1 MSIIKQSP
9 FAFVF
14 PFGKFK
20 GQDVSSI
27 IESDLKY
34 CEWIINQPDLEEKH
48 NELFSF
54 LIKNNVDYDPDYNK
68 KKEQNQERKKEYF
81 TFGKYKDRK
90 IIEVY
95 QENPKYCEY
104 IIELSTVIKFQNPTV
119 QTIRDLIITNHP
131 LIQSF

>member
-1 MSIIKQSP
+1 MSIKQSP

-14 PFGKFK
+14 PFGKYRN
-20 GQDVSSI
+20 QDVSSI

-34 CEWIINQPDLEEKH
+34 CEWILHQKDLESKH

-54 LIKNNVDYDPDYNK
+54 LIKNDVVYDKDYNK

-81 TFGKYKDRK
+81 TFGKYNGQR
-90 IIEVY
+90 IEKVY

-104 IIELSTVIKFQNPTV
+104 IVELPTVIKYQNPSV

-131 LIQSF
+131 EIESF